1 MSGDR
6 GVNGPSSTKRVPR
19 RPGRLNVSPA
29 QRILAI
35 GALLLV
41 AACQAASPTQSATSP
56 TDSSLASAAPSP
68 ASTATVPNPT
78 IAAPTVEP
86 SQPPA
91 ASATPSPAWTAQPQP
106 SLALQASG
114 APALPTKVAVVDTST
129 ACDLGTGE
137 SCVRWKASWLE
148 ANPTDVTVR
157 VYGVT
162 TCLHEPTASSVGDV
176 KCLKSGD
183 FIPPASLVLL
193 AEAPATDASTTFDLA
208 IGETSGVGWLPGA
221 GPTVYAVIMQAV
233 NDKGGSIFAFA
244 LVSGSCWGCV
254 L

>member
-1 MSGDR
+1 MS
-6 GVNGPSSTKRVPR
+6 
-19 RPGRLNVSPA
+19 RP

-41 AACQAASPTQSATSP
+41 AGCQATSPSQSATSP
-56 TDSSLASAAPSP
+56 TESSVASAASTP
-68 ASTATVPNPT
+68 APTTIPNPT
-78 IAAPTVEP
+78 IAPPTAEP
-86 SQPPA
+86 TQPPA
-91 ASATPSPAWTAQPQP
+91 ASATPGPAWTAQPQP

-114 APALPTKVAVVDTST
+114 APALPTKVAVVDTGT
-129 ACDLGTGE
+129 TCDLGTGE

-148 ANPTDVTVR
+148 ANPTDVAVR

-162 TCLHEPTASSVGDV
+162 TCLHEPTPSSVGDV

-221 GPTVYAVIMQAV
+221 GPTVYAVIIQAV
-233 NDKGGSIFAFA
+233 NDKGGSVFAFA